1 MGVSRI
7 FLYQDLAYFSKN
19 IVNIDIYWHCIFTI
33 GSCKLQMGQ
42 KCNRL
47 QLESILMD
55 DKKVATL
62 EQNSKND
69 YLSAI

>member
-1 MGVSRI
+1 MVP
-7 FLYQDLAYFSKN
+7 
-19 IVNIDIYWHCIFTI
+19 
-33 GSCKLQMGQ
+33 

-69 YLSAI
+69 YLTAILNYIDDLENTFVSMEGQVRIL